1 MKIFISGS
9 KSINSISAEIKN
21 YIMALAKD
29 GNEFIIG
36 DCFGVDLAVQ
46 KFLFEKNVN
55 AVTVYCSG
63 ETPRYNVGNW
73 KVKAFGVKDL
83 KGYDFYRVKDVQMA
97 LDADFGL
104 FVWDGK
110 SRGTK
115 NNIEEMKKLGKPF
128 IIFSCSAD
136 FY

>member
-9 KSINSISAEIKN
+9 KSINCLSAEIKD
-21 YIMALAKD
+21 YIIALAKD

-46 KFLFEKNVN
+46 KLLFEKNVS

-63 ETPRYNVGNW
+63 ETPRYNVGGWN
-73 KVKAFGVKDL
+73 VIALGVKDL
-83 KGYDFYRVKDVQMA
+83 KGYEFYCVKDVKMA

-104 FVWDGK
+104 FVWEGK

-115 NNIEEMKKLGKPF
+115 NNVEEMKKLGKPF
-128 IIFSCSAD
+128 KIFSCSAD